1 MSHSANAAHNPLS
14 ASDRAIVN
22 VLIVGAILPL
32 LDTTLVNV
40 ALHSIGEQL
49 HAPLSMM
56 QWIVTAYTLAA
67 ASTVPLST
75 WLAQRIGAKQLWLLC
90 LWMFLIGAA
99 MSALARSVELLIFSR
114 IIQGAATGL
123 LLPTMQTIVVIVIG
137 QQKAR
142 AALAAMSIPSVLAP
156 IFGPLIGGLALSFT
170 DWRVLFWLHVP
181 ICFAAIVLAGRVIPA
196 IERQPSLQFDLTGFV
211 LLCPGLVLAIYG
223 LSGLGDGV
231 SHTTI
236 IFTVAGVLL
245 MVTFARH
252 AYRRRESALVDLTLF
267 AVANFRLSCLLLF
280 LASVVYYGGI
290 LLYPLYLIQ
299 AGNYTASWAGILLAM
314 HGVGTLI
321 ARHKLS
327 VISAKWGD
335 RQTACMAIFL
345 ALLGSVILSLPQI
358 IDDTYLLMSGMLF
371 RGAGIGILTIM
382 PMSSAYHGLAKQQ
395 VAHASSLTRIL
406 THTGAT
412 IGAVMLA
419 MLLHSS
425 QPVAVLSPSA
435 WASAHIA
442 LMTVIIV
449 CGLACWRLPA
459 RSG

>member
-1 MSHSANAAHNPLS
+1 MSHPASAAHNPLS
-14 ASDRAIVN
+14 ASDRALVN
-22 VLIVGAILPL
+22 VLIVGVILPL

-56 QWIVTAYTLAA
+56 QWVVTAYTLAA
-67 ASTVPLST
+67 ASAVPLST
-75 WLAQRIGAKQLWLLC
+75 WLAQRIGAKQLWILC
-90 LWMFLIGAA
+90 LWMFLAGAA
-99 MSALARSVELLIFSR
+99 LSAIARSAEFLIFSR

-156 IFGPLIGGLALSFT
+156 IFGPLIGGLALYFT
-170 DWRVLFWLHVP
+170 DWRILFWLHVP
-181 ICFAAIVLAGRVIPA
+181 ICLAAIVLAGRIIPSIA
-196 IERQPSLQFDLTGFV
+196 RQPSLPFDLTGFA

-223 LSGLGDGV
+223 LSGLRDDINNA
-231 SHTTI
+231 TLI
-236 IFTVAGVLL
+236 LAVAGILL
-245 MVTFARH
+245 IVVFARH

-267 AVANFRLSCLLLF
+267 GVANFRLSCLLLF

-290 LLYPLYLIQ
+290 LLLPLYFIQ
-299 AGNYTASWAGILLAM
+299 AGNYTVSWAGFLLAM
-314 HGVGTLI
+314 QGVGTLI
-321 ARHKLS
+321 ARHKLPD
-327 VISAKWGD
+327 ISAKWGD
-335 RQTACMAIFL
+335 RNTACTAIFL
-345 ALLGSVILSLPQI
+345 ALLGSVILSLPQV
-358 IDDTYLLMSGMLF
+358 IDNKYLIMSGMIL
-371 RGAGIGILTIM
+371 RGAGVGMLTIM
-382 PMSSAYHGLAKQQ
+382 PVSSAYYGLAKQQ

-419 MLLHSS
+419 ILLNSS
-425 QPVAVLSPSA
+425 HYAAVPSPSA

-442 LMTVIIV
+442 LIIVIIV
-449 CGLACWRLPA
+449 SGLVCWRLPG